1 MTENQTAPP
10 VSGSV
15 VLFDGTNL
23 HQWIRR
29 DGGGPAEWPI
39 ENGSMITRG
48 GNIMTRQTFTDFH
61 LHVEFLCPNTGPEVK
76 GQGRSNSGV
85 FLQGRYE
92 IQVLDSFGIENPGKG
107 DCGALYN
114 HAAPLVNACN
124 PPDTWQHYDVVF
136 RAPRF
141 DNQNSKTENAR
152 ATVTHNGRVVQN
164 NQELLKQTGG
174 SVDENYGAP
183 GPILLQDHGNAVRFR
198 NLWIVPLPPTGA
210 DHY

>member
-1 MTENQTAPP
+1 MADNFRQPSEGA
-10 VSGSV
+10 V

-23 HQWIRR
+23 DHWVQRP
-29 DGGGPAEWPI
+29 GGEPATWPI
-39 ENGSMITRG
+39 EDGAMITRG
-48 GNIMTRQTFTDFH
+48 GDILSRERFEDFY
-61 LHVEFLCPNTGPEVK
+61 LHVEFYCPDSPPDVK

-92 IQVLDSFGIENPGKG
+92 IQVLDSWGIEDPGRG

-114 HAAPLVNACN
+114 QAAPLVNACRQ
-124 PPDTWQHYDVVF
+124 PDQWQSYEVIF

-141 DNQNSKTENAR
+141 DAGGNKTENAR
-152 ATVTHNGRVVQN
+152 ATVLQNGRVIQN
-164 NQELLKQTGG
+164 NQELLRQTGG
-174 SVDENYGAP
+174 AVDEDYAAP

-198 NLWIVPLPPTGA
+198 NIWVVPLPATGA